1 MGSAMSDEKPKNV
14 IKPIGMTMVPFKDTP
29 EGEVAALRME
39 VARLEK
45 IVKKYE
51 LMFGGMP
58 DALLD
63 ENSTPL
69 EISRARNI
77 MMRGGAATQI
87 RTPTDEPTQ

>member
-1 MGSAMSDEKPKNV
+1 MSDEKPKNV

-29 EGEVAALRME
+29 EGEVSALRVE

-58 DALLD
+58 DAFLD
-63 ENSTPL
+63 ENATPL

-77 MMRGGAATQI
+77 LVRGAGASQI
-87 RTPTDEPTQ
+87 RPPTDEPTQ